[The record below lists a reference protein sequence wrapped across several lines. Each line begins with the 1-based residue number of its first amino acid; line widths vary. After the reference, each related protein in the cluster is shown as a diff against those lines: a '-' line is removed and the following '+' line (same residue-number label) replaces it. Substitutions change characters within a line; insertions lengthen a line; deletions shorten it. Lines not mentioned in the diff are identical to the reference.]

1 VTKAILVAR
10 FLRARASWRL
20 ESPGASARH
29 VARSVVS
36 LLDAAG
42 YADGLPDDDP
52 SITALDAAGCFTGG
66 IFDPGPEGW
75 TIVRMWQLADE
86 ASAGPEDLL
95 TQLAR
100 AASHHGPA
108 PSYHGP
114 APSYH
119 SLAPSHDGLAA
130 SHANPAAQHASPAA
144 SHASP
149 PAQHA
154 SPAASHASPAAQH
167 ASLARPAAQAIIVP
181 RQAGPG
187 DDRITGRGATGSRN
201 AT

>member
-1 VTKAILVAR
+1 VAR

-52 SITALDAAGCFTGG
+52 SITVLDAAGCFTGG

-95 TQLAR
+95 AQLAR

-108 PSYHGP
+108 ASYHV
-114 APSYH
+114 
-119 SLAPSHDGLAA
+119 L
-130 SHANPAAQHASPAA
+130 
-144 SHASP
+144 
-149 PAQHA
+149 
-154 SPAASHASPAAQH
+154 AAQH

>member
-1 VTKAILVAR
+1 MTKAILVAR

-95 TQLAR
+95 AQLAQ
-100 AASHHGPA
+100 AASRRA
-108 PSYHGP
+108 
-114 APSYH
+114 
-119 SLAPSHDGLAA
+119 
-130 SHANPAAQHASPAA
+130 PAAHMS
-144 SHASP
+144 SL
-149 PAQHA
+149 
-154 SPAASHASPAAQH
+154 
-167 ASLARPAAQAIIVP
+167 ASLAAPAPRAINIP
-181 RQAGPG
+181 RQPGPAEE
-187 DDRITGRGATGSRN
+187 RAQTR
-201 AT
+201 

>member
-42 YADGLPDDDP
+42 YANGLPDDDP

-75 TIVRMWQLADE
+75 TIVRKWQLADE

-95 TQLAR
+95 AELAR
-100 AASHHGPA
+100 AASHDGPA
-108 PSYHGP
+108 ATHDGP
-114 APSYH
+114 AATH
-119 SLAPSHDGLAA
+119 HGLAATHHGLAA
-130 SHANPAAQHASPAA
+130 SHASPAA
-144 SHASP
+144 SHT
-149 PAQHA
+149 
-154 SPAASHASPAAQH
+154 SPAASHASPAANY